1 MASIKR
7 LKKDIDYL
15 TFSVIA
21 DCFNYSIISGKNN
34 EQVSGIVK
42 DIIATRNS
50 LRDRISEGKRLA
62 DKKEIKNHYKA
73 IFKDL
78 LISADGAFTKLSEVV
93 KEA

>member
-15 TFSVIA
+15 TFSVVA
-21 DCFNYSIISGKNN
+21 DCFNYSIVTGKTSNSVSAIVQNIINSRN
-34 EQVSGIVK
+34 ELRERVSAGRKVSP
-42 DIIATRNS
+42 AER
-50 LRDRISEGKRLA
+50 
-62 DKKEIKNHYKA
+62 KNYYKA

-78 LISADGAFTKLSEVV
+78 FVNVDGAFSKLSETV

>member
-21 DCFNYSIISGKNN
+21 DCFNFSILTGKSNP
-34 EQVSGIVK
+34 QVSE
-42 DIIATRNS
+42 IIQSTIDSRNN
-50 LRDRISEGKRLA
+50 LRDRINAVGKLET
-62 DKKEIKNHYKA
+62 KKERKAYYGA

-78 LISADGAFTKLSEVV
+78 LVNIDGAFTKLSETV
-93 KEA
+93 KNV